1 MLRYCA
7 LAAIA
12 VGLMG
17 CEETTQGSRERTLE
31 PWRAAT
37 VLGGGDGAGSDR
49 RQGQISGSGQI
60 QAGRGTIFPGR
71 QPLFR
76 DSDMTNGQGERTV
89 SLNLVDV
96 SIQEAAAAILGEL
109 LGENY
114 ILDPAVT
121 GTVNIRSARPIS
133 RTTAMEVFELA
144 LKQNNAALVRRG
156 DVFSIVPFSGDLS
169 LGASTSREVEPGYT
183 IRVIPL
189 RNIGAQEM
197 ATILQPFAGQGVV
210 GIDAQRNIIVLAGT
224 SADHRA
230 GQKTIN
236 SFDVDWLANRSVGI
250 FPIKGRSAASIVRGL
265 ELVVETDESFEPIAV
280 FETIPENNSILVVAK
295 TPRALESMGTW
306 IQRLTK
312 EGQND
317 ARIYSYDM
325 KYARAGDIAPVLGQ
339 ILGIQV
345 QASSGNSE
353 AAAQAE
359 LEAVVNNFDQ
369 DLSGGD
375 QNATRIV
382 ASEGTNTLLIHAVP
396 DAYERVVGILHRLD
410 VPPRQVLVEATIV
423 EVSLNEELRYG
434 VQYFFDDNGDSI
446 GLSSG
451 GSQAIAPNLP
461 GFSLVLDTPASVVV
475 DALDDVTSV
484 NVVSSPNLMILNN
497 ESARLVVGDQVP
509 VATQQAQDGTQNDE
523 VFVST
528 VEFRDT
534 GVIFEVTPRINSS
547 GTVILDISQEVS
559 SVTAASGST
568 LTPTISQR
576 VINSSVSVDSGE
588 TIALGGLFEDR
599 STRGNAGI
607 PLLKDI
613 PVAGKL
619 FGRNTNRDQQ
629 TELLVLITPRIVN
642 NTVDARRVTRQ
653 LRERVTALRLDDAAL
668 STAVK
673 VPSLRTS
680 NSAFVEETSRRQSE
694 DAVEAQSTVGA
705 LVTETLASTSTAP
718 AATTQAAASQPA
730 VQTASLQATAQQPA
744 AQTPTAA
751 VAPSWAV
758 LGAFW
763 SDKDAKRYWGA
774 TQRKHRSLL
783 SGLSPEFHKRTDTT
797 LVQVGPIDVERANKI
812 CATLGAACRVMTR

>member
-1 MLRYCA
+1 MFRYCA
-7 LAAIA
+7 IAALA
-12 VGLMG
+12 VGLTA
-17 CEETTQGSRERTLE
+17 CETTNDTSRSGGLE
-31 PWRAAT
+31 SWRAAT
-37 VLGGGDGAGSDR
+37 ILGGGDGAGASR
-49 RQGQISGSGQI
+49 KQGQISGSSQVK
-60 QAGRGTIFPGR
+60 AGRGTIFPGR

-76 DSDMTNGQGERTV
+76 DSDMTNGNGERTV

-96 SIQEAAAAILGEL
+96 SVAEAAAAILGEL

-133 RTTAMEVFELA
+133 RTTAVEVFELA

-156 DVFSIVPFSGDLS
+156 DVFSIVPFSADLS

-183 IRVIPL
+183 LRVIPL

-197 ATILQPFAGQGVV
+197 ATILQPFAGNGVV
-210 GIDAQRNIIVLAGT
+210 GIDAQRNIVVLAGT

-230 GQKTIN
+230 WQKTID

-325 KYARAGDIAPVLGQ
+325 KYAKAGDVAPVLGK
-339 ILGIQV
+339 ILGISV
-345 QASSGNSE
+345 DT
-353 AAAQAE
+353 AAASQSTAAVEAE
-359 LEAVVNNFDQ
+359 LAQSLDNFDQ
-369 DLSGGD
+369 DLSGD
-375 QNATRIV
+375 QNSTRIV
-382 ASEGTNTLLIHAVP
+382 ASEATNTLLIHAVP
-396 DAYERVVGILHRLD
+396 DDYERVIGILHRLD

-423 EVSLNEELRYG
+423 EVSLNDQLKYG
-434 VQYFFDDNGDSI
+434 VQYFFEDDGDSI

-451 GSQAIAPNLP
+451 TTQSISPELP
-461 GFSLVLDTPASVVV
+461 GFSLVLNTPPRVVV
-475 DALDDVTSV
+475 DALDDLTSV

-509 VATQQAQDGTQNDE
+509 VATRQSQDGSQNDE

-547 GTVILDISQEVS
+547 GTVLLNISQEVS
-559 SVTAASGST
+559 SVGETDAAT

-576 VINSSVSVDSGE
+576 VISSSVSVDSGE
-588 TIALGGLFEDR
+588 TIVLGGLFSDR
-599 STRGNAGI
+599 KTSGNSGVPI
-607 PLLKDI
+607 LKDI

-619 FGRNTNRDQQ
+619 FGRTSKNSAQ
-629 TELLVLITPRIVN
+629 TELLVMITPRIIN

-653 LRERVTALRLDDAAL
+653 LRERVTQLRLDDASL
-668 STAVK
+668 STAIR
-673 VPSLRTS
+673 VPDLETR
-680 NSAFVEETSRRQSE
+680 NSQYVTETASRRATAPATAAPAAG
-694 DAVEAQSTVGA
+694 DDIGA
-705 LVTETLASTSTAP
+705 LVTSALA
-718 AATTQAAASQPA
+718 QPA
-730 VQTASLQATAQQPA
+730 TADH
-744 AQTPTAA
+744 
-751 VAPSWAV
+751 WAM

-763 SDKDAKRYWGA
+763 SDKDAQRYWKSNK
-774 TQRKHRSLL
+774 RKHRKLL
-783 SGLSPEFHKRTDTT
+783 GSMEPSYSKRSDTT
-797 LVQVGPIDVERANKI
+797 LVQVGPMTADEANRV
-812 CATLGAACRVMTR
+812 CAAMGATCKVLVR